1 MHFAVLHSDGCIS
14 SISKKVRSTFLEIC
28 ETTVTHSGRLVAV
41 VPFAGQRLGQRAVG
55 HVLSMCIS
63 AINTNKQSERVR
75 YVFAKPPTYRGE
87 FDGLGNWG
95 L

>member
-1 MHFAVLHSDGCIS
+1 MRDNSDALWQ
-14 SISKKVRSTFLEIC
+14 T
-28 ETTVTHSGRLVAV
+28 AV
-41 VPFAGQRLGQRAVG
+41 VPFAGQRLGQQRAVG
-55 HVLSMCIS
+55 HVLMSMCIN